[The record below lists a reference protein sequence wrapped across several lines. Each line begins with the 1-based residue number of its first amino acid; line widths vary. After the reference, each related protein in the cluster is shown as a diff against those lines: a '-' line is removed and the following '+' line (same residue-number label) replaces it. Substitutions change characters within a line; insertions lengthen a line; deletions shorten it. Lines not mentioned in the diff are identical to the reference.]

1 MMAVVNERRDLEAL
15 LPFHVNGTL
24 RGEERQSVE
33 DALKDDAALRDEA
46 EALARLRR
54 TMKDIDD
61 GPSPGEF
68 GLARLM
74 RDIDRMETPARAP
87 RRRGLVLPWSIAV
100 AASAGFLALA
110 LGWAPADRSEP
121 FRQASGVA
129 EASYLTVAF
138 QPDVPQ
144 SDVSDLLLEYGLAI
158 VEGPSALG
166 LYRVDPGVGRDLEA
180 LVSELRDRDAIIES
194 VDMP

>member
-1 MMAVVNERRDLEAL
+1 MMAVANERRDLEAL
-15 LPFHVNGTL
+15 LPFYVNGTL
-24 RGEERQSVE
+24 AGDERLSVDAALKE
-33 DALKDDAALRDEA
+33 DARLRDEA
-46 EALARLRR
+46 EALSRLRR

-74 RDIDRMETPARAP
+74 RDIDRLEAPAQAP
-87 RRRGLVLPWSIAV
+87 RRRGLILPWSIAA

-110 LGWAPADRSEP
+110 LGWMSADQSEP

-129 EASYLTVAF
+129 DALYLTVAF
-138 QPDVPQ
+138 QPDVAQ
-144 SDVSDLLLEYGLAI
+144 SAVSGLLLEYGLEI

-166 LYRVDPGVGRDLEA
+166 LYRVDPGAGRDLEA
-180 LVSELRDRDAIIES
+180 LAAELRDRAEVIES